1 MAKPN
6 PRSTSRVT
14 TQAPATAAAG
24 ITARPFNHK
33 TNNELLFKGLL
44 CAAIGLAVLVGPAFM
59 GASEMRGVIAQA
71 STVGWFALVLGGALT
86 AKALARRWK
95 ATRH

>member
-1 MAKPN
+1 MAKSN
-6 PRSTSRVT
+6 PRSTARVT
-14 TQAPATAAAG
+14 SQEPLTAAA
-24 ITARPFNHK
+24 TERPRSFNHK
-33 TNNELLFKGLL
+33 ANNELLFKGLL

-59 GASEMRGVIAQA
+59 GESGMRGVIAQA